1 MTPLPI
7 RSRPTVHAILAAAF
21 ILLAAPVSHAAPAK
35 VRDYIFID
43 MNPPKVVDLWPGKP
57 PGDIGIPGH
66 EIDRIYVSPAV
77 GPSRVITNVT
87 HPTLTIY
94 SPLAELNTGT
104 AMIIC
109 PGGGYHN
116 LFWDLEGE
124 QVAYW
129 LNAHGMTGII
139 LKYRVPERP
148 GEAPHRAT
156 PIGPPMDAQR
166 AVSVV
171 RSHAAEWAIDP
182 ERIGIIGFSAGGGLA
197 VLTATD
203 FDQRTYAPVDSLDQV
218 SCRPDFAIGC
228 YSGYLKAEQYETEY
242 RSTELWKGLHV
253 PPGTPPILLAHCNDD
268 PTADAANSAVMYL
281 ALKRA
286 GIPVELHIFAT
297 GGHDFGVVQDHH
309 LASSWPDLGLNWL
322 RSFGLLQL
330 PPYRNTPRPAP

>member
-1 MTPLPI
+1 MA
-7 RSRPTVHAILAAAF
+7 SN
-21 ILLAAPVSHAAPAK
+21 AAPSP

-43 MNPPKVVDLWPGKP
+43 MKEPKVVDLWPGKP
-57 PGDIGIPGH
+57 PGDVGIPGK
-66 EIDRIYVSPAV
+66 EKSRIYVSPAV

-87 HPTLTIY
+87 RPTLTIY
-94 SPLAELNTGT
+94 SPLPEMNTGT

-148 GEAPHRAT
+148 GEDPHRAT

-171 RSHAAEWAIDP
+171 RSRAAEWGINP
-182 ERIGIIGFSAGGGLA
+182 GRIGIIGFSAGGGLA

-203 FDQRTYAPVDSLDQV
+203 FDKRTYEPIDDLDKA
-218 SCRPDFAIGC
+218 SCRPNFAIGC
-228 YSGYLKAEQYETEY
+228 YSGYLKADHAD
-242 RSTELWKGLHV
+242 ELWPGLHV
-253 PPGTPPILLAHCNDD
+253 PAGTPPILLAHCNDD
-268 PTADAANSAVMYL
+268 PTSDPANSAVMYL

-286 GIPVELHIFAT
+286 GVPVELHIFAT
-297 GGHDFGVVQDHH
+297 GGHDFGVVQDH
-309 LASSWPDLGLNWL
+309 LLPSSWPDLGLNWL
-322 RSFGLLQL
+322 RSFGLLQSA
-330 PPYRNTPRPAP
+330 PYQN